1 MFHRHYTPSDT
12 HAITKYPTKL
22 KDCWIWSTPQNIS
35 NKNDD
40 NTKSN
45 KDNKNDDNNKNTSLQ
60 QVQHWQAKHQTIR
73 AWRPQKL
80 KLGHTRRRRV
90 VRMLCKWM
98 FAMEC
103 SANATWMLCMLANAM
118 LCKCN
123 MNALQL
129 QLHCACYGMLCKCN
143 MNALQCLLCKCNMN
157 ALQLWVHWGSNMSIF
172 RLEATDSGIDLFRVI
187 LEELQEAQSQ
197 IKQSLLTIWKTLPN
211 QFGYAQYKYALEIY
225 LENSLCKQNPIRQ
238 TRLLCEQCFKM
249 RLT

>member
-12 HAITKYPTKL
+12 HAITRNLPKL
-22 KDCWIWSTPQNIS
+22 KDRWIWSTPQNIS

-90 VRMLCKWM
+90 VQMLCKWM

-103 SANATWMLCMLANAM
+103 SANATWMLGMLAMQCSANATWMLCNCNCTELAMECSANATWMLCNACYAM

-129 QLHCACYGMLCKCN
+129 Q
-143 MNALQCLLCKCNMN
+143 
-157 ALQLWVHWGSNMSIF
+157 VHWGSNCSASVLKQRIPGSIYF
-172 RLEATDSGIDLFRVI
+172 
-187 LEELQEAQSQ
+187 
-197 IKQSLLTIWKTLPN
+197 
-211 QFGYAQYKYALEIY
+211 
-225 LENSLCKQNPIRQ
+225 
-238 TRLLCEQCFKM
+238 
-249 RLT
+249 